1 MQTNLSQIVKEA
13 LEVQCEEF
21 TRLVEEA
28 ARLLAKENGQVGNFN
43 VMGRLVKIKPLG
55 EAIIV
60 GDLHGDLESL
70 IQILKETNFL
80 HEANQSNKTVLIFLG
95 DYGDRGAYSAEV
107 YHVVLK
113 LKLLFPE
120 QVILMRGNHEGP
132 EDLLASPHD
141 LPMQFHARFGEN
153 WREAY
158 SKIRELFE
166 HLYNAVFMEERYLM
180 IHGGLPL
187 QAKTIEDLAYA
198 HIKHPKQRLLEEM
211 LWSDPTEMIRG
222 VCESP
227 RGAGKLFGEN
237 ITNDVLRRFSVK
249 ILIRGHEPCG
259 DGFKINHGGKV
270 LTLFSRKGL
279 PYFNLYGAYLTVEL
293 SQKFENA
300 KQLIPYI
307 HKF

>member
-1 MQTNLSQIVKEA
+1 MQTNLSQIAKAA

-28 ARLLAKENGQVGNFN
+28 AQLLAKEDGLVGNFN
-43 VMGRLVKIKPLG
+43 VIGRLVKVKPLG
-55 EAIIV
+55 EAVIV

-70 IQILKETNFL
+70 ILILKETDFL
-80 HEANQSNKTVLIFLG
+80 PKIAQNNEAVLIFLG
-95 DYGDRGAYSAEV
+95 DYGDRGSCSAEV

-141 LPMQFHARFGEN
+141 LPMQFHARFGEK
-153 WREAY
+153 WRDAY

-166 HLYNAVFMEERYLM
+166 QLYNAVLVKDRYMM
-180 IHGGLPL
+180 IHGGLPP
-187 QAKTIEDLAYA
+187 QTKTIEDLAYA
-198 HIKHPKQRLLEEM
+198 HIKHPKQRLLEDM
-211 LWSDPTEMIRG
+211 LWSDPTEMIKT

-227 RGAGKLFGEN
+227 RGAGRLFGEK
-237 ITNDVLRRFSVK
+237 ITNEVLMRFNVK
-249 ILIRGHEPCG
+249 ILVRGHEPCR
-259 DGFKINHGGKV
+259 DGFKINHRGKI
-270 LTLFSRKGL
+270 LTLFSRKGP
-279 PYFNLYGAYLTVEL
+279 PYFNVQGAYLNVEL

-300 KQLIPYI
+300 EQLIPYI